1 MPESPAKDKPRGAEA
16 IKQALAHV
24 PLNPGVYLMKDARGR
39 VIYVGKAKR
48 LKNRLT
54 SYTRPL
60 SGPDWYATKVAIMVS
75 HVASVDFV
83 ITSSEKEALLLE
95 NTLIKKHRP
104 RYNADLRDDKSYPY
118 FRLTRQHEFP
128 RLSLVRRPKLGDGAK
143 YFGPFQSAGAARQTM
158 YLLQRIFP
166 LRRCSDAALK
176 NRGRPCLDYET
187 GRCFAPCAGKISAKE
202 YGLLVKELE
211 EFFAGKG
218 QALAKRLQG
227 EMEAAAKNERFEEA
241 ALLRDRWQALTRTLE
256 KQQVSGPAEEDL
268 DALALHAT
276 EEGMRLAQV
285 RVRGGQVEGGKV
297 HDLSRAALSPD
308 EAMAQ
313 ALVMLYDTSPPPPL
327 ILLSQMPPAPSLV
340 AEVLGEKAGRKVEL
354 RLPQRGEKKKLLELA
369 VLNAAQARHD
379 QPGPG
384 PALERLGKKLGL
396 AQLPHA
402 MECLDI
408 SHLGGSLTVAGLVAM
423 AGGEL
428 DKGHYRRYKVLGGE
442 GGGDD
447 YAAMAHVLAR
457 RLGGDDPPPDLLLLD
472 GGKGQLSMAVSAVE
486 ALPFAQRPALA
497 SIAKGRAPG
506 EPDRI
511 YTPGRKNPLNL
522 HEGDPALLLLMRLRD
537 EAHRFAITYH
547 RLLRKK
553 ALTKSILEE
562 VPGIGPKKKTALL
575 KAFGSL
581 AALKKARAG
590 ELAQR
595 GGLDQNTAAR
605 LAEFLAALD
614 TTQGPK

>member
-1 MPESPAKDKPRGAEA
+1 MAESAAKDKPKGAEA
-16 IKQALAHV
+16 IKAALAHV
-24 PLNPGVYLMKDARGR
+24 PTNPGVYLMKDARGR

-54 SYTRPL
+54 SYTRPV
-60 SGPDWYATKVAIMVS
+60 SGPTWYAHKVAVMVGQ
-75 HVASVDFV
+75 VAAVDFV

-187 GRCFAPCAGKISAKE
+187 GRCFAPCAGKINAGD
-202 YGLLVKELE
+202 YGLLVRQLE

-218 QALAKRLQG
+218 QALARRLQT
-227 EMEAAAKNERFEEA
+227 EMDDAARAERFEEA
-241 ALLRDRWQALTRTLE
+241 AILRDRWQALTRTLE

-268 DALALHAT
+268 DAVALHAS

-313 ALVMLYDTSPPPPL
+313 ALVMLYDSAPPPPL
-327 ILLSQMPPAPSLV
+327 ILLSALPPAPSLV

-354 RLPQRGEKKKLLELA
+354 RLPQRGEKKKLLDLA
-369 VLNAAQARHD
+369 RLNAAQPRHD
-379 QPGPG
+379 ESGPG

-396 AQLPHA
+396 DAPPHA

-408 SHLGGSLTVAGLVAM
+408 SHMGGSLTVAGLVAM
-423 AGGEL
+423 AGGEA
-428 DKGHYRRYKVLGGE
+428 DKGRYRRYKVLGGE

-457 RLGGDDPPPDLLLLD
+457 RLGGEDPPPDLLLLD
-472 GGKGQLSMAVSAVE
+472 GGKGQLSMAVKAVE
-486 ALPFAQRPALA
+486 DLPSEQRPALA
-497 SIAKGRAPG
+497 AIAKGRAPG

-511 YTPGRKNPLNL
+511 YLPGRKNPLGL
-522 HEGDPALLLLMRLRD
+522 REGDPALLLLMRLRD
-537 EAHRFAITYH
+537 EAHRFAIGYH

-562 VPGIGPKKKTALL
+562 VPGIGPKKKAALL

-581 AALKKARAG
+581 AALKQAG
-590 ELAQR
+590 PEALIQQ
-595 GGLDQNTAAR
+595 GGLPPALAGR

-614 TTQGPK
+614 TTQAPK